1 MLLFVLAWS
10 WREKEEGNEIH
21 FILWWQCDDGTLFTD
36 STFSLLAKM
45 YFVSKATR
53 QHFLFD
59 QLRSLCFS
67 LIIKRKYFFWFS
79 SFLKKLFP
87 FFPPLWFSSLSVCRY
102 EWSIRDYTR
111 ALIFPHS
118 ERNNKS
124 KCDGM
129 RRWRRWSIESTV
141 CLLSINHAGS
151 PGVVAFVWD
160 MMRIF
165 QSGKSVFLTAAKV
178 EWIRALNVH
187 H

>member
-36 STFSLLAKM
+36 STLSLLAKM

-59 QLRSLCFS
+59 QLRSLCLS

-87 FFPPLWFSSLSVCRY
+87 FFPLFGFPLCRFAGTSGAF
-102 EWSIRDYTR
+102 EITRERLFFLTRSETTR
-111 ALIFPHS
+111 AS
-118 ERNNKS
+118 ATE
-124 KCDGM
+124 CDDDGDEAS
-129 RRWRRWSIESTV
+129 RARFV
-141 CLLSINHAGS
+141 CY
-151 PGVVAFVWD
+151 
-160 MMRIF
+160 
-165 QSGKSVFLTAAKV
+165 Q
-178 EWIRALNVH
+178 
-187 H
+187 